1 MKINLN
7 TQNNT
12 KKPNFG
18 KIVKLDTRNMGLKE
32 LSVIK
37 KSFSKINEIS
47 EGFDINIS
55 LRQNSPE
62 MMPSLHCFDLFCKF
76 SDDKIKIKSKQETAN
91 YFDFHDEDYMHKT
104 LIQRVQETV
113 DSLRKIKDE
122 LASGEM
128 MKKKMEELEQISN
141 LKKEI
146 KEMMKNEYLEDNDIF
161 TLKK

>member
-1 MKINLN
+1 MRIDL
-7 TQNNT
+7 NNT
-12 KKPNFG
+12 NNLKNPNFG
-18 KIVKLDTRNMGLKE
+18 KIVKLDTHNMGLKE

-47 EGFDINIS
+47 EGFDIHIS

-62 MMPSLHCFDLFCKF
+62 IMPSLNCFDLFCKI
-76 SDDKIKIKSKQETAN
+76 SDDKTRIKPKQETAN

-128 MKKKMEELEQISN
+128 MKKKMEELNQISN
-141 LKKEI
+141 LKKEL
-146 KEMMKNEYLEDNDIF
+146 KEMMKSEYTEDNDIF